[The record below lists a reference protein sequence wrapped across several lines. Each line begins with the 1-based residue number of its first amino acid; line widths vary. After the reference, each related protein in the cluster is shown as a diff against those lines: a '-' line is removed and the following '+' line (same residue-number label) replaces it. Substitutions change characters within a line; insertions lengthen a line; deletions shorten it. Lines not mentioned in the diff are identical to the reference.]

1 MPLVQDFVLPIE
13 QMQQV
18 AQSSGLQWV
27 GSDPQKIAAVQAA
40 IAAESAPIH
49 VPRERPAVV
58 VADDGPLV
66 MVETQRD
73 LRDMQ
78 LPFEQ
83 PQTPAA

>member
-40 IAAESAPIH
+40 IAAEPAPIR

-58 VADDGPLV
+58 VGDEGPLV

-73 LRDMQ
+73 LRDLQ

>member
-40 IAAESAPIH
+40 IAAEPAPTR

-58 VADDGPLV
+58 AAQDGPLV

-73 LRDMQ
+73 LRNMP

-83 PQTPAA
+83 PQPPAA